1 MLLLWNIR
9 KSGMLSCIHQGVA
22 AILFCTFG
30 LSTTMQTL
38 SAILIYYFYT
48 NTLTIC
54 MRTQSEKV
62 KHNYFVE
69 LLLLHRRIAPSYY
82 AIFRLTICSSNNIKI
97 VGCTI
102 FWTALLTIKFIK
114 YASIYWCNCRS
125 IASKRWQCALLFC
138 YVEEEHSNLLP
149 SK

>member
-1 MLLLWNIR
+1 
-9 KSGMLSCIHQGVA
+9 
-22 AILFCTFG
+22 
-30 LSTTMQTL
+30 
-38 SAILIYYFYT
+38 
-48 NTLTIC
+48 

-114 YASIYWCNCRS
+114 YASI
-125 IASKRWQCALLFC
+125 IGVI
-138 YVEEEHSNLLP
+138 VEV
-149 SK
+149 